1 MTRKYIADYL
11 VVFAL
16 VLAAYLWSMP
26 RTVVFEDDG
35 LFILAAYFNGIS
47 HPPGYPVYTLLGHLA
62 TWLPLGSVAA
72 RVHALSALFGALSCL
87 CLWWLVHKWL
97 RDRVYASLAALVCGF
112 SATFWSQAIIAEVYT
127 LNAFLFFLICI
138 LVVRW
143 QERAGQPGS
152 ERLLYMAGFV
162 YGIGLSNHWPLLV
175 LSSPMLLALAW
186 PQWRRLF
193 RNFHKPLFFC
203 VIGLLPYL
211 WMVVR
216 SRMNPEISFL
226 GPIDSLSEF
235 WYCISR
241 QIYSE
246 VDHDIDAGLVDKLW
260 FCLFSLQETA
270 RQFGYGFSVL
280 IVAGFLAQWKYLDKR
295 TGFALVAGYLGS
307 TLVLALLLGFEYDLE
322 HKNLFR
328 VYPLIAFSIA
338 AVWFVIGLKWLL
350 ETVMAR
356 YLTVT
361 GTPVIKSLV
370 VMMVVISV
378 AVVNLPGNYRAEDT
392 LAYYYA
398 RVLLQSLDRGAVF
411 FTFVDSDVA
420 PVAYLNKIEKLRS
433 DVTLMNVNG
442 FVFSNRLFKPSA
454 PEARK
459 HELLSQFLKNES
471 RPVYYI
477 RGIPALY
484 GRNDFG
490 LYYQVN
496 RDLDES
502 RVKPVGR
509 KLILEFF
516 ENVHNTGRLYDP
528 WEVMMLES
536 LSIDYC
542 RLATYFYLNGIERY
556 GQESLRRICRGY
568 KASILMVEI
577 LIEHGYTGV
586 EMMKNVLVSVQEND
600 RHDRSRMLRADV
612 EYLRGRLSLLEK
624 ETARALEHFHR
635 SITIW
640 PNEANKAYAYA
651 REIQV
656 PDTPAP

>member
-1 MTRKYIADYL
+1 MIRRYIPDYL
-11 VVFAL
+11 AVFTLA
-16 VLAAYLWSMP
+16 LAAYLWSMP

-35 LFILAAYFNGIS
+35 LFILAAYFNGVS

-62 TWLPLGSVAA
+62 TWAPFGSVAA

-87 CLWWLVHKWL
+87 CLWWLVHTWL
-97 RDRVYASLAALVCGF
+97 RDRVYAMLAALVCGF

-127 LNAFLFFLICI
+127 LNVFLFFLICI

-143 QERAGQPGS
+143 RESAGQPGS
-152 ERLLYMAGFV
+152 ERLLCAAGLV

-175 LSSPMLLALAW
+175 LSSPMLLALTW

-211 WMVVR
+211 WLVIR

-226 GPIDSLSEF
+226 GPIDSLSEL
-235 WYCISR
+235 WYCVSR

-246 VDHDIDAGLVDKLW
+246 VDHNIDAGLIDKLR

-295 TGFALVAGYLGS
+295 TAVALVAGYLGS

-361 GTPVIKSLV
+361 GTPVIKSLTV
-370 VMMVVISV
+370 IMVVISV
-378 AVVNLPGNYRAEDT
+378 AIINLPGNYRAEDT

-398 RVLLQSLDRGAVF
+398 RVLLQSLDRDAVF

-420 PVAYLNKIEKLRS
+420 PLAYLNKIEKLRS

-496 RDLDES
+496 KELDES

-509 KLILEFF
+509 KPILDFF
-516 ENVHNTGRLYDP
+516 ENVLHTDRLFDP
-528 WEVMMLES
+528 WEIMMLES
-536 LSIDYC
+536 LGIDYC

-556 GQESLRRICRGY
+556 GRESLRRICRGY
-568 KASILMVEI
+568 KAGILMVEI

-586 EMMKNVLVSVQEND
+586 EMMENVLVSLQESD

-612 EYLRGRLSLLEK
+612 EYLRGRLSLLEN
-624 ETARALEHFHR
+624 ENARALEHFHR
-635 SITIW
+635 SISIW
-640 PNEANKAYAYA
+640 PNEANKAYAHA
-651 REIQV
+651 REIGV
-656 PDTPAP
+656 TGKPAP

>member
-1 MTRKYIADYL
+1 MIRKYIPDYL
-11 VVFAL
+11 VVIAL

-87 CLWWLVHKWL
+87 CLWWLVHTWL
-97 RDRVYASLAALVCGF
+97 RDRVYAMLAALVCGF

-152 ERLLYMAGFV
+152 ERLLCWAGFV

-211 WMVVR
+211 WMVIR

-235 WYCISR
+235 WYCVSR

-246 VDHDIDAGLVDKLW
+246 VDHNIDAGFVDKLW

-295 TGFALVAGYLGS
+295 TGIALVAGYLGS

-322 HKNLFR
+322 HKNLFK

-338 AVWFVIGLKWLL
+338 AIWFVIGLKWLL
-350 ETVMAR
+350 ETVIAR

-361 GTPVIKSLV
+361 GTPVIKSLI

-378 AVVNLPGNYRAEDT
+378 AIINLPGNYRAEDT

-398 RVLLQSLDRGAVF
+398 RILLQSLDRDAVF

-454 PEARK
+454 AQAHK
-459 HELLSQFLKNES
+459 HEQLSQFLKNEN

-496 RDLDES
+496 KELDES
-502 RVKPVGR
+502 RVKPAGR
-509 KLILEFF
+509 KSILDFF
-516 ENVHNTGRLYDP
+516 ENVLNTDRLYDP

-568 KASILMVEI
+568 KAGILMVEI

-586 EMMKNVLVSVQEND
+586 EMMENVLASLQESD
-600 RHDRSRMLRADV
+600 RYDRSRMLRADV
-612 EYLRGRLSLLEK
+612 EYLRGRLKLLKNENV
-624 ETARALEHFHR
+624 RALEHFNR

-651 REIQV
+651 REIRV
-656 PDTPAP
+656 PDMPAP